1 VKPEVSEETVEL
13 IDSDRPVVHPD
24 GRVLTKVRPL
34 TCHVHTPAA
43 PAGAVPVVVFCHG
56 FTGHPRKFRS
66 LLQAWAA
73 SGLVVIAPVFPLTS
87 DEGVAEP
94 VLDDV
99 AQQPADVRFVL
110 DQLEASR
117 LGRAADASRIGVGG
131 FSLGAITALAVGF
144 GRSERDGRVGA
155 VAAFA
160 GRAPEFDVLEPAR
173 LPLLM
178 GHGTD
183 DSVVAYADGHA
194 AFEAAKGPK
203 VWLGIDGGGH
213 HEVFEDAY
221 DRPRFVD
228 ERSVAFWRRFLLRDR
243 AAQRALLRPARKRD
257 RLVLHADVA
266 AP

>member
-1 VKPEVSEETVEL
+1 VNPEVREETIEL
-13 IDSDRPVVHPD
+13 IDSDRRVVHPN
-24 GRVLTKVRPL
+24 GRVLRNVRPL
-34 TCHVHTPAA
+34 TCHVFTPRAA
-43 PAGAVPVVVFCHG
+43 AGATPVVVFCHG

-66 LLQAWAA
+66 LLRTWAA

-87 DEGVAEP
+87 DEGVADP
-94 VLDDV
+94 VLDEV
-99 AQQPADVRFVL
+99 AQQPADVRFIL
-110 DQLEASR
+110 DELEASR
-117 LGRAADASRIGVGG
+117 LGPAADASRIGVGG

-178 GHGTD
+178 GHGTED
-183 DSVVAYADGHA
+183 TIVPYADGLA
-194 AFEAAKGPK
+194 AFEAAAGPK

-213 HEVFEDAY
+213 HEAFEDAY

-228 ERSVAFWRRFLLRDR
+228 ERSVAFWRRFLRHDE
-243 AAQRALLRPARKRD
+243 AAQRALIGPPRTRD
-257 RLVLHADVA
+257 RLALRADLGT
-266 AP
+266 P